1 MTALVECV
9 PNFSEGRD
17 KAVIDAIADAI
28 RSVPGVSLLDVD
40 AGADTHRTIYTFVG
54 EPEPVLEAAF
64 RSHKVAAERIDM
76 SRHRGAHPRMGAAD
90 VTPFVPVS
98 GGVTMEDCVALA
110 RRLGERVGAELGIP
124 VYLYEA
130 AATSPERR
138 NLADVRSGEY
148 EGLGAKISDPKWK
161 PDFGPAKLH
170 PRSGAFIIGAREF
183 LIAYNVNLNTRS
195 VPLANEIAFSIR
207 ELGRLK
213 RDAAGEKVVD
223 EKGNNVYVPGRLKAV
238 KAVGWEI
245 PAYGRAQVSI
255 NLTNYHVTPPHVAV
269 EAVREEAARLGLVVT
284 GSELIGLIPREA
296 LLDAGRFYL
305 RRQGRSCGVPERE
318 LYHVAILSLGLAE
331 LGPFDVKKKVVE
343 LAAAKEQPVSK
354 LVERTVRDFV
364 DECSMD
370 SPVPGGGS
378 VAALCAAQGA
388 ALACMVANLT
398 VGKKGYE
405 KVWEEMKGVAEKAQA
420 LKDVFVGI
428 IDADAESFAKVT
440 EAWRLPKSTPEQAA
454 ARTRAIEEA
463 TKGAA
468 LVPLELMEKVPE
480 AMELALACATRG
492 NKNSASD
499 AGVAG
504 SALRAAAEGAW
515 LNVKI
520 NLTSLTDKEFVA
532 RTDAEGK
539 AALKAAQDGAAKV
552 LAAMG

>member
-1 MTALVECV
+1 MSPLIECV

-17 KAVIDAIADAI
+17 PAVIEAIAEAI
-28 RSVPGVSLLDVD
+28 RSVKAVSLLDVD
-40 AGADTHRTIYTFVG
+40 AGADTNRTIYTFVG

-64 RSHKVAAERIDM
+64 RALQAAAKLIDM
-76 SRHRGAHPRMGAAD
+76 SKHHGAHPRLGAAD

-98 GGVTMEDCVALA
+98 RATLEECAALA
-110 RRLGERVGAELGIP
+110 RRLGERVGRELGVP

-130 AATSPERR
+130 AASTPARR

-148 EGLGAKISDPKWK
+148 EGLAAKVADPKWA
-161 PDFGPAKLH
+161 PDFGPAAFH
-170 PRSGAFIIGAREF
+170 PKSGAFIIGAREF

-195 VPLANEIAFSIR
+195 VPLANEIAFAVR

-213 RDAAGEKVVD
+213 RDAKGDKVVD
-223 EKGNNVYVPGRLKAV
+223 AEGNNVYVPGRLKYV

-255 NLTNYHVTPPHVAV
+255 NLTNFRATPPHVVV

-296 LLDAGRFYL
+296 LLEAGRYYL
-305 RRQGRSCGVPERE
+305 KRQGRSCGVPERE

-331 LGPFDVKKKVVE
+331 LAPFDVKKKVVE
-343 LAAAKEQPVSK
+343 LAAQKEQPMSK
-354 LVERTVRDFV
+354 LVDRTVRDFV

-405 KVWEEMKGVAEKAQA
+405 KVWEEMKRTAEKAQA
-420 LKDVFVGI
+420 LKDVFMDLV
-428 IDADAESFAKVT
+428 DRDSEAFAKVT
-440 EAWRLPKSTPEQAA
+440 EAWRLPKATPEQTA
-454 ARTRAIEEA
+454 ARARAIEA
-463 TKGAA
+463 GTQGAA
-468 LVPLELMEKVPE
+468 LVPLELLRRVPE
-480 AMELALACATRG
+480 AMDLALFCAAEG

-515 LNVKI
+515 LNVRI
-520 NLTSLTDKEFVA
+520 NLSSLTDKDFGA
-532 RTDAEGK
+532 RTEAEGRVLLEAAK
-539 AALKAAQDGAAKV
+539 ATAAKV
-552 LAAMG
+552 AAAMG

>member
-1 MTALVECV
+1 MKKLVECV

-17 KAVIDAIADAI
+17 PAVINAIAEAV
-28 RSVPGVSLLDVD
+28 RSVAEVSLLDVD
-40 AGADTHRTIYTFVG
+40 AGADTNRTIYTFVG
-54 EPEPVLEAAF
+54 EPEAVLEAAF
-64 RSHKVAAERIDM
+64 RALKVASARIDM
-76 SRHRGAHPRMGAAD
+76 SKHRGAHPRMGAAD

-98 GGVTMEDCVALA
+98 GATMEDCVALA
-110 RRLGERVGAELGIP
+110 QRLGERVGRELSVP

-130 AATSPERR
+130 AASVPERR

-148 EGLGAKISDPKWK
+148 EGLAAKVTQAKWK
-161 PDFGPAKLH
+161 PDFGPAAFHAK
-170 PRSGAFIIGAREF
+170 SGAFIIGARQF

-195 VPLANEIAFSIR
+195 VPLANDIAFSIR

-223 EKGNNVYVPGRLKAV
+223 ANGNGVYVPGKLKAV

-255 NLTNYHVTPPHVAV
+255 NLIDFNVTPLHVV
-269 EAVREEAARLGLVVT
+269 MEAVREEAARLGLVVT

-296 LLDAGRFYL
+296 LLAAGRFYL
-305 RRQGRSCGVPERE
+305 RKQGRSCGVPERE
-318 LYHVAILSLGLAE
+318 LYHTAVLSLGLAE
-331 LGPFDVKKKVVE
+331 LTPFDVNKKVVE
-343 LAAAKEQPVSK
+343 LAAKKESPVNK
-354 LVERTVRDFV
+354 LVDRTVRDFV

-398 VGKKGYE
+398 VGKKSYE
-405 KVWEEMKGVAEKAQA
+405 KVWEEMKTVAEKAQA
-420 LKDVFVGI
+420 LKDVFLDL
-428 IDADAESFAKVT
+428 IDRDSDSFAKVT
-440 EAWRLPKSTPEQAA
+440 EAWRLPKATPEQTQ
-454 ARTRAIEEA
+454 ARTKAIEDA

-468 LVPLELMEKVPE
+468 LVPLEVMQKVPE
-480 AMELALACATRG
+480 AMELALACATKG

-504 SALRAAAEGAW
+504 SSLRAASEGAW
-515 LNVKI
+515 LNVRI
-520 NLTSLTDKEFVA
+520 NLTSLSDKEFVA
-532 RTDAEGK
+532 RIDAEGR
-539 AALKAAQDGAAKV
+539 ALLKAAQEAAAKIS
-552 LAAMG
+552 AAMG